1 MRFSPVPAL
10 LAALAAFSPALV
22 AGERMLTSTALS
34 SCQDDSQ
41 FSASL
46 FNVVF
51 TPGNNTAAFRVVAMS
66 TVEDHIVF
74 NIDVSA
80 YGYSVIHKQ
89 LDPCDMKLNMCPMQA
104 MRFQNNFNVKVD
116 PDVIKN
122 LPSIAY
128 SIPDLDASV
137 KVTINS
143 KKTGKS
149 IACLEARI
157 SNGKT
162 VNQVGVKWATAVIS
176 GLALVSSA
184 LINGLGQYNAAAHLA
199 ANALSLF
206 SYFQSQAILGLTAV
220 HMPPIVQAWTQD
232 FQWSMGIIR
241 VGFLQTIATWYL
253 RATGGKP
260 STLFDSLATT
270 SVSVQKRGIAAMEAG
285 TSLFK
290 RVALMMPAPIRS
302 VLAKRAD
309 GDSSRGVVVRGIE
322 RVAFQA
328 NIEATN
334 LFLTGIIIFITFV
347 FGTVI
352 AIAGFN
358 GACQV
363 LAKKGMIQRDRFGD
377 FRRDWLT
384 VLKGI
389 LYRVAL
395 IGFPQITIL
404 CLWEF
409 TRADSPAEVALA
421 VLFLIG
427 MTVMLA
433 WGCSRVFLI
442 AKRSVAMYDNAAYS
456 LFANPSTLNKLGFL
470 YIQFRASAY
479 YFIIPALAYVL
490 LKSLF
495 IAFGQAH
502 GTVQAIALVLIEV
515 GALIGVSVLR
525 PWMDKPTN
533 SYNIAIHAVNFVNSI
548 FLLIFSDIF
557 HAPGLVNGVVGVV
570 LFVLNAVF
578 ACVLLI
584 MIIVSTVLMFIR
596 PNPDARYQQMADD
609 RTSFMKSQT
618 QLNTLG
624 ELDALG
630 AVARSNQGF
639 DFDDDG
645 PHQYHSQ
652 FGAKAASSRSASPFQ
667 PSTPM
672 FPASGHHTPLRTA
685 SPGAHSQHQY
695 LPTRQ

>member
-10 LAALAAFSPALV
+10 LAALAAFGPALV

-46 FNVVF
+46 CHVVF
-51 TPGNNTAAFRVVAMS
+51 TLGNNTAAFPVVAMS
-66 TVEDHIVF
+66 TVEDYIVF
-74 NIDVSA
+74 NIDVRA

-157 SNGKT
+157 SNGKA
-162 VNQVGVKWATAVIS
+162 VNQLGVKWATAVIS

-270 SVSVQKRGIAAMEAG
+270 SVSVQKRGIATMEAG

-290 RVALMMPAPIRS
+290 RVALMMPAPVRS
-302 VLAKRAD
+302 LLAKRAD

-334 LFLTGIIIFITFV
+334 LFMTGIIIFISFV

-456 LFANPSTLNKLGFL
+456 LFANPSTLHKLGFRLLFHYPCPCLCSSKVAL
-470 YIQFRASAY
+470 YCLW
-479 YFIIPALAYVL
+479 P
-490 LKSLF
+490 
-495 IAFGQAH
+495 
-502 GTVQAIALVLIEV
+502 
-515 GALIGVSVLR
+515 GAR
-525 PWMDKPTN
+525 
-533 SYNIAIHAVNFVNSI
+533 H
-548 FLLIFSDIF
+548 
-557 HAPGLVNGVVGVV
+557 
-570 LFVLNAVF
+570 
-578 ACVLLI
+578 
-584 MIIVSTVLMFIR
+584 
-596 PNPDARYQQMADD
+596 
-609 RTSFMKSQT
+609 
-618 QLNTLG
+618 
-624 ELDALG
+624 
-630 AVARSNQGF
+630 
-639 DFDDDG
+639 
-645 PHQYHSQ
+645 
-652 FGAKAASSRSASPFQ
+652 
-667 PSTPM
+667 
-672 FPASGHHTPLRTA
+672 
-685 SPGAHSQHQY
+685 SPGYCARTHRSWCPY
-695 LPTRQ
+695 WRFRPETVDG